1 MAMNGTGHAQ
11 LARPGQAIARQG
23 QRKRAGRVMRP
34 GHPRRQAVL
43 LPGHGAAG
51 HDHRDSD
58 PGRPGTAPGSLGD
71 TGSVMPALTRAGRLN
86 RTALRHL
93 GPGSA
98 WLPAEAGKRPTA
110 ARDAADHAWLT
121 SRRSGVSCCGVQ
133 HGESGTGQPLDEG
146 SRPGKGPATSR
157 QRRTA
162 LVADGTDSGPKG
174 RPGPVPPGCLLHGYA
189 RGKGFYLRA
198 CHQPPSGGRTRQAG
212 YPAMTFMGKCRA
224 PHSACAKGGN
234 K

>member
-1 MAMNGTGHAQ
+1 MAMNGTGHAR
-11 LARPGQAIARQG
+11 LTRSGRAMAWQG
-23 QRKRAGRVMRP
+23 QRRRAGRLMRP
-34 GHPRRQAVL
+34 GHPPRQAVL

-58 PGRPGTAPGSLGD
+58 PGRPGTATGSLGD

-86 RTALRHL
+86 RTALRPL

-98 WLPAEAGKRPTA
+98 RLPAGAESAGWA
-110 ARDAADHAWLT
+110 AKDAADHERLT

-133 HGESGTGQPLDEG
+133 HGGIRYGAAAGRG

-162 LVADGTDSGPKG
+162 LVAGGTDSGPKG
-174 RPGPVPPGCLLHGYA
+174 RPGPVPPVPLARLCVKQRLSPAGTPQTADRRPGPAGGVPCYDVHGEV
-189 RGKGFYLRA
+189 
-198 CHQPPSGGRTRQAG
+198 PGGPLG
-212 YPAMTFMGKCRA
+212 M
-224 PHSACAKGGN
+224 HEGGN
-234 K
+234 T

>member
-1 MAMNGTGHAQ
+1 MAMDKTGR
-11 LARPGQAIARQG
+11 ARSGQIIARQG
-23 QRKRAGRVMRP
+23 QWKGAGWAMRP
-34 GHPRRQAVL
+34 GHPRRPAVPR
-43 LPGHGAAG
+43 PGHGAAG

-98 WLPAEAGKRPTA
+98 RLPAGTGSAGRA

-133 HGESGTGQPLDEG
+133 HGIPVRGSRWTRG

-157 QRRTA
+157 QRRAA

-174 RPGPVPPGCLLHGYA
+174 RPGPVPPGCLLRGYA
-189 RGKGFYLRA
+189 LGKGFYRRA
-198 CHQPPSGGRTRQAG
+198 SRKPPSDGRTRQAG

-224 PHSACAKGGN
+224 PHSACVKGGN